1 MIMIMRIVLV
11 MTPVLFLSSTVPNLL
26 ITENL
31 NILLNQDVY
40 AQLGISPGEI
50 LLNDTGSTIDT
61 TNTTAGENNTT
72 TAAQITPAPEVNNTL
87 IGRSTPTTAGNLSA
101 ENINEDNNTGEA
113 EPIGGIK

>member
-11 MTPVLFLSSTVPNLL
+11 MTPVLFLLYAVPNLL
-26 ITENL
+26 ITENH

-40 AQLGISPGEI
+40 AQLGIDPGEI

-72 TAAQITPAPEVNNTL
+72 TAPQIAPAPEVNNTL

-101 ENINEDNNTGEA
+101 EKDNNTGKA

>member
-72 TAAQITPAPEVNNTL
+72 AAQITPAPEVNNTL

-113 EPIGGIK
+113 EPIGSIK

>member
-1 MIMIMRIVLV
+1 MIMRIVLV

-26 ITENL
+26 ITENH

-50 LLNDTGSTIDT
+50 LLNDTGSTTDT

-101 ENINEDNNTGEA
+101 ENLNDDNNTGEA